1 MIFLRHRVLLVVRS
15 LAVRSTRIARP
26 RSSITNTAAVSK
38 RVADD
43 EFMAMLHG
51 SDSEDDAPDVG
62 AVVQQYAHAASGAVA
77 PMSPKSPAGLAG
89 SAGQQEAD
97 LRKQL
102 ERERLEAATD
112 RIELSAMVQVVD
124 SDTEAAI
131 DPPPPVVVAAA
142 AEPPTVAE
150 LQSRLV
156 QLSTRDTRLG
166 QLVDDQHQLMMSVDG
181 QHQVGADAARTR
193 LPPLVAHP
201 APAPVRSRLLAC
213 GPWYGV
219 RVGWLP

>member
-1 MIFLRHRVLLVVRS
+1 MQLR
-15 LAVRSTRIARP
+15 P
-26 RSSITNTAAVSK
+26 AAVSK
-38 RVADD
+38 RMTDD

-62 AVVQQYAHAASGAVA
+62 AVAQQYAHAASGAVA
-77 PMSPKSPAGLAG
+77 PMSPKSPAGSAG
-89 SAGQQEAD
+89 SAGHEQEAD

-102 ERERLEAATD
+102 ECERLEAATD
-112 RIELSAMVQVVD
+112 RIELSAMAQVVD
-124 SDTEAAI
+124 TSDTEAAS

-150 LQSRLV
+150 PQSRLV
-156 QLSTRDTRLG
+156 HLSTRDTRLG
-166 QLVDDQHQLMMSVDG
+166 QLVDDQHQLMISVDG

-213 GPWYGV
+213 GPWYGPRNRPYCV
-219 RVGWLP
+219 I